1 MTVAAPVVVADACV
15 LYPALL
21 RDLLMHLSL
30 KGLIQLRWSDAIQ
43 DEWTRSL
50 SANRRDLDAARIE
63 RTRAL
68 MERALPAARVY
79 GYEGLVDT
87 LVLPDPD
94 DRHVLAAAI
103 HCSSEVIVTF
113 NLSDFPD
120 VALSPYRVEALH
132 PDDLLSELI
141 ASDAVKFVGAV
152 RELRAALLNPAYTPD
167 EVIDALRRT
176 GLPKSAS
183 VLTAMKELF

>member
-1 MTVAAPVVVADACV
+1 VAARVVVADACV
-15 LYPALL
+15 LYSALL
-21 RDLLMHLSL
+21 RDLLMHLCL
-30 KGLIQLRWSDAIQ
+30 KGLIQLRWSDAIH

-50 SANRRDLDAARIE
+50 IANRPDLDPARIN

-68 MERALPAARVY
+68 MERALPAASAYRY
-79 GYEGLVDT
+79 DELIDA

-103 HCSSEVIVTF
+103 HCGSEVIVTF

-120 VALSPYRVEALH
+120 VALSRYRVEALH
-132 PDDLLSELI
+132 PDDLFAELI

-152 RELRAALLNPAYTPD
+152 RELRAALQNPAYTPN
-167 EVIDALRRT
+167 EVIDALRRI

>member
-1 MTVAAPVVVADACV
+1 MAAPVVVADACV

-30 KGLIQLRWSDAIQ
+30 KGLIQLRWSDAIH

-50 SANRRDLDAARIE
+50 IANRPDLDPARID
-63 RTRAL
+63 RTRTL
-68 MERALPAARVY
+68 MERALPAARVH
-79 GYEGLVDT
+79 GYEGLVAT

-103 HCSSEVIVTF
+103 QCSSEVIVTF

-120 VALSPYRVEALH
+120 VALSRYRIEALH

-167 EVIDALRRT
+167 ELIDALRRT

>member
-1 MTVAAPVVVADACV
+1 MAAPVVVADACV

-21 RDLLMHLSL
+21 RDLLMHLCL
-30 KGLIQLRWSDAIQ
+30 KGLIQLRWSDAIH

-50 SANRRDLDAARIE
+50 VANRPDLDPARIE
-63 RTRAL
+63 RTRTL

-79 GYEGLVDT
+79 GHERLVDT

-103 HCSSEVIVTF
+103 HCGSEVIVSF
-113 NLSDFPD
+113 NLPDFPG
-120 VALSPYRVEALH
+120 VALSPYRVEAIH
-132 PDDLLSELI
+132 PDDLLSELV
-141 ASDAVKFVGAV
+141 ASDAVKFADAV
-152 RELRAALLNPAYTPD
+152 RELRAALLNPAYTPED
-167 EVIDALRRT
+167 VIDALRRT

-183 VLTAMKELF
+183 VLSAMKELF

>member
-1 MTVAAPVVVADACV
+1 VAAPVVVADACV

-30 KGLIQLRWSDAIQ
+30 KGLIQLRWSDAIH

-50 SANRRDLDAARIE
+50 IANRPDLDPARID
-63 RTRAL
+63 RTRTL

-79 GYEGLVDT
+79 GHEGLVDT
-87 LVLPDPD
+87 LALPDPD

-103 HCSSEVIVTF
+103 HCGSEVIVTF

-132 PDDLLSELI
+132 PDDLLSELV

-183 VLTAMKELF
+183 VLAAMKELF